1 MVEFVY
7 RLVPAGTRPLN
18 GLGVWAPRL
27 LIVAVSRVGKVLRY
41 WFGRASRFLLVLRC
55 TALKN
60 RCRYHVSE
68 RGRGRV
74 RALPVGLP
82 RVGMVA
88 LIAGAQGRRRGKIPE
103 PLRKR
108 GNG

>member
-55 TALKN
+55 TPLKN
-60 RCRYHVSE
+60 RCRYHVIRQGGGS
-68 RGRGRV
+68 V
-74 RALPVGLP
+74 RAVPVGLP
-82 RVGMVA
+82 RVRIVD
-88 LIAGAQGRRRGKIPE
+88 LIAGAQGQQSGKTAE